1 MDPVNFAVAQNI
13 KRLREKQKLSM
24 DELSRLSGVSKSM
37 LAQIER
43 GDGNPTLSSL
53 WKIANG
59 MRVPFDALT
68 ARPKPDYQI
77 IRLPDIQPILEDEG
91 RVKNYSVFPDDEGR
105 RFSVYYMELDPGS
118 FWRHRYHRIH
128 HPDPGGAGDRGR
140 GTDLHHLSR
149 GKHPLPR
156 RRRPLL
162 SEPEPRL
169 HRPALDHVHSLIGLD
184 FIAAL

>member
-1 MDPVNFAVAQNI
+1 MILDPVNFAVAQNI

-91 RVKNYSVFPDDEGR
+91 R

-118 FWRHRYHRIH
+118 FWRS
-128 HPDPGGAGDRGR
+128 DPHIVGTIEFITLIR
-140 GTDLHHLSR
+140 GTLEIVA
-149 GKHPLPR
+149 GEQTFTI
-156 RRRPLL
+156 RPGE
-162 SEPEPRL
+162 SIRFPG
-169 HRPALDHVHSLIGLD
+169 DTVHSYRNLDPDSTALHLIMYTP
-184 FIAAL
+184 

>member
-77 IRLPDIQPILEDEG
+77 LCLAAASPSITWSWTRAA
-91 RVKNYSVFPDDEGR
+91 F
-105 RFSVYYMELDPGS
+105 
-118 FWRHRYHRIH
+118 
-128 HPDPGGAGDRGR
+128 GAL
-140 GTDLHHLSR
+140 TPTSWA
-149 GKHPLPR
+149 PSNSSP
-156 RRRPLL
+156 
-162 SEPEPRL
+162 
-169 HRPALDHVHSLIGLD
+169 
-184 FIAAL
+184 

>member
-59 MRVPFDALT
+59 MRVPFDTLT

-118 FWRHRYHRIH
+118 FWRSDPHVIGTIEFITLIRGALEIVAGVQTFTIH
-128 HPDPGGAGDRGR
+128 PGESIRFPGDAVHSYRNLDPGSTA
-140 GTDLHHLSR
+140 LH
-149 GKHPLPR
+149 
-156 RRRPLL
+156 
-162 SEPEPRL
+162 
-169 HRPALDHVHSLIGLD
+169 LIMYTP
-184 FIAAL
+184 

>member
-68 ARPKPDYQI
+68 ARPKPD
-77 IRLPDIQPILEDEG
+77 LSDHPPA
-91 RVKNYSVFPDDEGR
+91 
-105 RFSVYYMELDPGS
+105 
-118 FWRHRYHRIH
+118 RHPTHF
-128 HPDPGGAGDRGR
+128 RGR
-140 GTDLHHLSR
+140 GPGEELFR
-149 GKHPLPR
+149 LPR
-156 RRRPLL
+156 
-162 SEPEPRL
+162 
-169 HRPALDHVHSLIGLD
+169 
-184 FIAAL
+184 